1 MHSLLASFPSLPPF
15 PGPPVAYL
23 DHFHTQPLTLK
34 SSSQGLLLGKL
45 RQGVR
50 GEEWAFREQGCV
62 PSRGTAVPGKGLR
75 WGFGLQSEAGA
86 HPSSPRMMMMMEINI
101 GTSYV
106 LNIGTS
112 YVLKEPPPSGTA
124 HTNIYG
130 TWQISFHPPY
140 NQLTLEL
147 LLSLV

>member
-1 MHSLLASFPSLPPF
+1 MHFLLASFPSLPHF
-15 PGPPVAYL
+15 SGPPVAYL
-23 DHFHTQPLTLK
+23 DHLHTQPLTLK
-34 SSSQGLLLGKL
+34 SLSQGLLLGKL

-50 GEEWAFREQGCV
+50 EEEWAFQEQGCV
-62 PSRGTAVPGKGLR
+62 PSPGTLIPGKGLR

-86 HPSSPRMMMMMEINI
+86 HPSSSRMVMMMEINVGTRECVI
-101 GTSYV
+101 GA
-106 LNIGTS
+106 
-112 YVLKEPPPSGTA
+112 PPSGTA

-147 LLSLV
+147 LLS